1 MATNMSDT
9 PEVVEGV
16 ATPVEEEVAAETGEK
31 NNGQAKKGN
40 QNFSKA
46 AEEVRQTATKAI
58 NEAVKQVETIGKALG
73 NALQDRSN
81 VVMVRVNNDCLQYL
95 DMMVE
100 ADVANSRSE
109 AAAFLINEGIK
120 SNEELFHKIRNISD
134 QISSLKSQLRET
146 IKAS

>member
-1 MATNMSDT
+1 MSDT

-16 ATPVEEEVAAETGEK
+16 ATPVEEEVGAESTEK
-31 NNGQAKKGN
+31 NGQAKKGN

-46 AEEVRQTATKAI
+46 AEEVRQTASKTF
-58 NEAVKQVETIGKALG
+58 NEAIKQVETIGKALG